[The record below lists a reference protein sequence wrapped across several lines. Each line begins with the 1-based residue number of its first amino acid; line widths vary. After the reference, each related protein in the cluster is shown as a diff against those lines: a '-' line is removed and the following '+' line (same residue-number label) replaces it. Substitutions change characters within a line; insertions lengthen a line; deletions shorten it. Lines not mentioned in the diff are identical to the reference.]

1 MIDDPP
7 LLDDKGAIV
16 AVSADWYDEST
27 GLPGPAFWR
36 TILGAE
42 SARCARYRRPATVVL
57 AQVVGFA
64 DVARLW
70 GRDVALQG
78 VVDVVAV
85 LRSGCRASDYVTR
98 LAEDRVG
105 MILTETDE
113 IAAINMVE
121 RVRDRCDRALKARA
135 VGGRTVFGWAGPTAS
150 LSLLDAVGRAEEL
163 LRLEAGTDWPNV

>member
-1 MIDDPP
+1 MIDDAPR
-7 LLDDKGAIV
+7 LEDNAVIV
-16 AVSADWYDEST
+16 SVTADWYDEST

-36 TILGAE
+36 TVLSAE
-42 SARCARYRRPATVVL
+42 SARCSRYRRPATVVL

-85 LRSGCRASDYVTR
+85 LRSGCRASDHVAR
-98 LAEDRVG
+98 LADDRVG

-121 RVRDRCDRALKARA
+121 RVRDRCDRALNARA
-135 VGGRTVFGWAGPTAS
+135 VGGRIAFGWAGPTAS
-150 LSLLDAVGRAEEL
+150 LTLLDAVAKADEL
-163 LRLEAGTDWPNV
+163 LRREADTG

>member
-7 LLDDKGAIV
+7 LLDDIGAIV
-16 AVSADWYDEST
+16 PVSADWYDEST

-36 TILGAE
+36 TVLSAE
-42 SARCARYRRPATVVL
+42 SARCSRYRRPATVVL

-70 GRDVALQG
+70 GRDVALRG
-78 VVDVVAV
+78 VVDIAAV
-85 LRSGCRASDYVTR
+85 LRSGCRASDYVAR
-98 LAEDRVG
+98 LADHRVG

-121 RVRDRCDRALKARA
+121 RARDRCDRALNARA
-135 VGGRTVFGWAGPTAS
+135 VGGRIAFGWAGPTAS
-150 LSLLDAVGRAEEL
+150 HSLLDAVAKADKL
-163 LRLEAGTDWPNV
+163 LRREADTE